1 MMSTSPSKKVL
12 SLLLGLAIIFSLAAC
27 SASGSEAEALYEP
40 GTYTVTTRGHNGD
53 VTVEVEFDE
62 TSIVAVK
69 VVEHSESPGIGD
81 VAIERIPQAIVEGQT
96 LAVDTISGAT
106 VSSNAILTAVEEAI
120 AQAGGDVEA
129 LKGNN

>member
-1 MMSTSPSKKVL
+1 MKH
-12 SLLLGLAIIFSLAAC
+12 LLLLLKLS
-27 SASGSEAEALYEP
+27 S
-40 GTYTVTTRGHNGD
+40 T
-53 VTVEVEFDE
+53 
-62 TSIVAVK
+62 
-69 VVEHSESPGIGD
+69 EHSESPGIGD

-106 VSSNAILTAVEEAI
+106 VSSNAILTAVKEAI